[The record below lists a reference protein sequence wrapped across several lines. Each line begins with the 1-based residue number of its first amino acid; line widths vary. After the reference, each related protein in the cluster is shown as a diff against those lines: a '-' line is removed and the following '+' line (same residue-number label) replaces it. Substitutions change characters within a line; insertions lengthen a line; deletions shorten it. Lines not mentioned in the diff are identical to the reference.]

1 MSLFFIFCI
10 VNMVM
15 AIDVLM
21 KYAFRFLHSVS
32 GFVSV
37 GIRNFLVMVELFIF
51 CGFFF
56 QLVVV

>member
-37 GIRNFLVMVELFIF
+37 GITNFLVMVGLL
-51 CGFFF
+51 GFLWVF
-56 QLVVV
+56 